1 MEEQELIERAK
12 SGDVGAFS
20 ELVRRYQVNVRACL
34 AVRLSSRV
42 ESEDLAQEAFVIAFR
57 KLADFDSSRAFGPWV
72 RTIAL
77 NLLKNHWRKHR
88 PDAVGGAIELEQL
101 INTRINQKYAD
112 GREEDRVAALKVCLN
127 KLDAKMQEI
136 VKLHYVERVSVKELT
151 ETMNIKHSA
160 MTMRLHRMRDQLRR
174 CINERLGSCPL

>member
-101 INTRINQKYAD
+101 INSTLAN
-112 GREEDRVAALKVCLN
+112 
-127 KLDAKMQEI
+127 
-136 VKLHYVERVSVKELT
+136 
-151 ETMNIKHSA
+151 
-160 MTMRLHRMRDQLRR
+160 
-174 CINERLGSCPL
+174 